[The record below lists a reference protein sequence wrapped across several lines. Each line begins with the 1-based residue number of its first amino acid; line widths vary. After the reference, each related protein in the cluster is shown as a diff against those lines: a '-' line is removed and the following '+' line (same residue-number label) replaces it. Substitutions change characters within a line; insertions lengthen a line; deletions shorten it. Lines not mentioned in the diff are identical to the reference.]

1 MPKNGKPI
9 HRKKSTT
16 QGRNITSRWSSSTK
30 YFLGANKADRFS
42 RTDLIFL
49 CVFPIMFLLFN
60 IAYWTAIYFWRWGEG
75 REAFNDEWGSRKRK
89 IVLLET
95 PACNRLISYSV
106 CSSLLQYQLKWI
118 CKCTYWTDIPRGQ
131 CCYQLIFQCCGG
143 NREIISS
150 SHTASDTNE
159 CKNWMYFLCVGY
171 LAFMWVLNS
180 CYSGDRQT
188 NPELLFYLCCSI

>member
-150 SHTASDTNE
+150 SHTASDTSE

-180 CYSGDRQT
+180 CYSRDRQT